1 MSDHYAEAGK
11 MELSALIG
19 SSRRVQDEKRG
30 HFGDVNKMVGCD
42 VKTKW
47 IVSLQHRIKGKWVDP
62 LPGMDRLHATCATRA
77 DARALVKEY
86 LPPRPG
92 QRFVI
97 RKEVVK

>member
-1 MSDHYAEAGK
+1 MG
-11 MELSALIG
+11 G
-19 SSRRVQDEKRG
+19 G
-30 HFGDVNKMVGCD
+30 D

-62 LPGMDRLHATCATRA
+62 LPGMDRLHATCWTRA

-97 RKEVVK
+97 RKEVAT

>member
-1 MSDHYAEAGK
+1 MT
-11 MELSALIG
+11 
-19 SSRRVQDEKRG
+19 
-30 HFGDVNKMVGCD
+30 
-42 VKTKW
+42 TKW

-62 LPGMDRLHATCATRA
+62 LDGMDRLHATCWTRA

-97 RKEVVK
+97 RKEVAT